1 MTALERAWYRPG
13 GWIRVLAPV
22 GWLFTLSAR
31 WRRRWLQRRHQG
43 TRFAVP
49 VVVIGNISVGGTGK
63 TPLLI
68 ALAQRLR
75 ARGRRPGIVSRG
87 YGGAA
92 GREPLLVTAAHGADA
107 VGDEPCLLAH
117 AAGCP
122 VVVCPDRRAAV
133 LWLLAHCDCDLVL
146 SDDGL
151 QHYRLHRD
159 FEIAVV
165 DGARGLGNGRC
176 LPAGPLREP
185 PSRLDE
191 VDAVVVN
198 GGAYRPPRTCYRM
211 QLRPLG
217 FRHLA
222 SGRRLAVDAFL
233 GEQRTDMRGSPRVH
247 AVAGIG
253 NPERLRATLEAL
265 GFVVDL
271 RPRPDHHVFS
281 AADLAFSDRLPVVIT
296 AKDAVKCETI
306 ANAQTWVLDV
316 VAELA
321 DPGWEGLLDKIDNVV

>member
-13 GWIRVLAPV
+13 GWVLVLVPI
-22 GWLFTLSAR
+22 GWLFTLIAR
-31 WRRRWLQRRHQG
+31 WRRRLWQRRYQG

-68 ALAQRLR
+68 ALAERLR

-92 GREPLLVTAAHGADA
+92 GRAPLLVTPAHGADE
-107 VGDEPCLLAH
+107 VGDEPCLLAR
-117 AAGCP
+117 ATGCP

-133 LWLLAHCDCDLVL
+133 LWLLAHSDCDLVL

-165 DGARGLGNGRC
+165 DGTRGLGNGRC

-185 PSRLDE
+185 PSRLDQ

-198 GGAYRPPRTCYRM
+198 GGDYRAQRACYPM
-211 QLRPLG
+211 QLHPQG

-233 GEQRTDMRGSPRVH
+233 AEQQRAACGVPHVH

-253 NPERLRATLEAL
+253 NPERLRATLAEL
-265 GFVVDL
+265 GFAVDL
-271 RPRPDHHVFS
+271 HPRPDHHVFGP
-281 AADLAFSDRLPVVIT
+281 ADLIFSDALPVVIT
-296 AKDAVKCETI
+296 AKDAVKCEAI
-306 ANAQTWVLDV
+306 ANERIWVLEV

-321 DPGWEGLLDKIDNVV
+321 DAGWEQLLDAIDNIV

>member
-1 MTALERAWYRPG
+1 
-13 GWIRVLAPV
+13 
-22 GWLFTLSAR
+22 
-31 WRRRWLQRRHQG
+31 
-43 TRFAVP
+43 
-49 VVVIGNISVGGTGK
+49 
-63 TPLLI
+63 
-68 ALAQRLR
+68 
-75 ARGRRPGIVSRG
+75 
-87 YGGAA
+87 
-92 GREPLLVTAAHGADA
+92 
-107 VGDEPCLLAH
+107 
-117 AAGCP
+117 
-122 VVVCPDRRAAV
+122 V

-198 GGAYRPPRTCYRM
+198 GGDYRPARAHYRM

-222 SGRRLAVDAFL
+222 SGRQSAVDAFL
-233 GEQRTDMRGSPRVH
+233 GEQRTDTRGAPRVH

-281 AADLAFSDRLPVVIT
+281 EADLAFSDTLPVVIT

-306 ANAQTWVLDV
+306 ANAQTWVLE
-316 VAELA
+316 VAAEFA
-321 DPGWEGLLDKIDNVV
+321 GSDWEQLLDRIDKLD

>member
-1 MTALERAWYRPG
+1 ML
-13 GWIRVLAPV
+13 VPV
-22 GWLFTLSAR
+22 GWLFTLIAR
-31 WRRRWLQRRHQG
+31 RRRRWLQRRHQG
-43 TRFAVP
+43 TRCAVP

-68 ALAQRLR
+68 ALAQQLR

-92 GREPLLVTAAHGADA
+92 GREPLLVTPAHSADA
-107 VGDEPCLLAH
+107 VGDEPCLLARTT
-117 AAGCP
+117 GCP

-133 LWLLAHCDCDLVL
+133 LWLLAHSDCDLVL

-165 DGARGLGNGRC
+165 DGTRGLGNGRC

-198 GGAYRPPRTCYRM
+198 GGDYRPQRTCYPM
-211 QLRPLG
+211 QLRPQG

-233 GEQRTDMRGSPRVH
+233 YEQRTDACGSPRVH

-281 AADLAFSDRLPVVIT
+281 VADLIFSDTLPVVIT
-296 AKDAVKCETI
+296 AKDAVKCEAI
-306 ANAQTWVLDV
+306 ASPQTWVLDV

-321 DPGWEGLLDKIDNVV
+321 EAGWEQLLDKIDNVI